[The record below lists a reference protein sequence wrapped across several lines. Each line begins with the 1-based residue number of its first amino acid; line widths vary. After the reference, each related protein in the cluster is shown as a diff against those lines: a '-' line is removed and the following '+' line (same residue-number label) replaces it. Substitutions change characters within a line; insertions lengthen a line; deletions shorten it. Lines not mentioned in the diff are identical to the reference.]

1 MASGILTGL
10 PAHETNVLV
19 DGEWLTG
26 SGSERISVVN
36 PATAEQIATVPG
48 ASAADVHRG
57 VTAARRA
64 FPAWAALT
72 VAERVAML
80 QRLHDALTAVAP
92 AIEATITAELGSPV
106 SMVGPTQ
113 VASALQVL
121 RDDMRIAGEFEY
133 EQRRGRHLILHE
145 PIGVVGVITPW
156 NFPMT
161 LAMMK
166 IAPALAAGNT
176 VVFKPAELTPLS
188 SWLLGQAALDAGLPP
203 GVLNVLPGYGTVA
216 GAALAGH
223 PGVDVVSFTGSVR
236 GGREVAAAAAA
247 NVTKVVLELGGK
259 SAAVV
264 LDGADLEPAV
274 TAATHMAMANSGQ
287 VCAAWSRMLVPAHL
301 AEAAIEIARATAA
314 SLPVGDPLDPSTMLG
329 PVVSDVQRDKVL
341 RYIGGGQ
348 QEGARLVLGGADAP
362 EGLPGYF
369 VAPTVFADVDTRM
382 TIAQEEIFGP
392 VLSIIAYRGE
402 DEAVQLAN
410 DSAYGLHGGVFAA
423 DQEQAE
429 VMARKL
435 RVGQVFVNGLV
446 ASSDA
451 PFGGYKQ
458 SGYGRTGGPEGFTEI
473 LQTKAILS

>member
-362 EGLPGYF
+362 KGLPGYF

-392 VLSIIAYRGE
+392 VLSVIAYDSE
-402 DEAVQLAN
+402 DEAIRIAN
-410 DSAYGLHGGVFAA
+410 DSKYGLHAA
-423 DQEQAE
+423 VLGADLQR
-429 VMARKL
+429 AR
-435 RVGQVFVNGLV
+435 RV
-446 ASSDA
+446 ASQIRAGRVVINNMTDDPQA
-451 PFGGYKQ
+451 PWGGFKY
-458 SGYGRTGGPEGFTEI
+458 SGVGREYGQYGIEAFLETR
-473 LQTKAILS
+473 AILE